1 MAQGSVAIAGA
12 DEVEGFGGPSAPFGN
27 PTASAQGVEPLALG
41 VGHIGGGGVG
51 AFEFDCETR
60 EAEAFEGEGVEDGDV
75 GEAGAKAFAL
85 GVLALFGGALGFV
98 GAVVG
103 NEVEGGEV
111 FEDGAKVGVFEWY
124 TKDQAGGIGEPEASH
139 QGAIR
144 GEGEAPHG
152 GLALVWGGGQG

>member
-103 NEVEGGEV
+103 NEVEGGARKKNRNLGPNPWM
-111 FEDGAKVGVFEWY
+111 DAMNATAKEITTAIV
-124 TKDQAGGIGEPEASH
+124 IGTIKTS
-139 QGAIR
+139 IR
-144 GEGEAPHG
+144 I
-152 GLALVWGGGQG
+152 